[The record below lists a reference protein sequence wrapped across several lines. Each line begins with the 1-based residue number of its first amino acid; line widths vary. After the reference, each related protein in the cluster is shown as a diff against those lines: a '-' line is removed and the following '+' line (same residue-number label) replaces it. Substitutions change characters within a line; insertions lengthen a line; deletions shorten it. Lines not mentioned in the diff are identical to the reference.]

1 MKVEAKKVVSLSY
14 ELKDSKEATTI
25 IETLTKESPLQFIFG
40 NGSMLP
46 EFENNIKDLNPGD
59 SFNFML
65 TAEQGYG
72 ELDENAVI
80 ELSKEI
86 FMADGKLREDLVQ
99 IGNSIPMKDANGNL
113 INGKVLKIN
122 ESTITMDFNHPMAGS
137 DLFFKGEI
145 ISIRTATAEEL
156 QHGHIHHENHDCGGC
171 SSCG

>member
-14 ELKDSKEATTI
+14 ELKNSKDATEIT
-25 IETLTKESPLQFIFG
+25 EKLTKESPLQFIFG

-46 EFENNIKDLNPGD
+46 EFENNIKDLSPGD
-59 SFNFML
+59 TFNFML

-72 ELDENAVI
+72 EIDENAII
-80 ELSKEI
+80 ELSKDI
-86 FMADGKLREDLVQ
+86 FMADGKLREDLVFV
-99 IGNSIPMKDANGNL
+99 GNSIPMKDANGNL

-122 ESTITMDFNHPMAGS
+122 ENTISMDFNHAMAGS
-137 DLFFKGEI
+137 SLFFKGEI
-145 ISIRTATAEEL
+145 ISIRAATAEEL